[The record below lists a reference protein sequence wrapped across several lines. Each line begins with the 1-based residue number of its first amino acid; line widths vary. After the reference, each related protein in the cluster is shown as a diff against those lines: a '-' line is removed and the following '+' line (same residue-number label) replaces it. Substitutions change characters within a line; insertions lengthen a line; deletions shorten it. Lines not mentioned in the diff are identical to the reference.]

1 MKMRITVS
9 IENEDESAFMEP
21 MAAEVNIPDV
31 ESFAGPEVFDQVF
44 EQYERG
50 VLEIRNGVVEEA
62 TEKYLSVVG
71 KKMQSEL
78 DVRAGELI
86 ERPREYTIEA
96 EVGQLEV
103 DTFEIKKG
111 SKK

>member
-9 IENEDESAFMEP
+9 IEKEDESAFMEP
-21 MAAEVNIPDV
+21 TTAEVNIPDV
-31 ESFAGPEVFDQVF
+31 ESFTGPEVFDQVF

-71 KKMQSEL
+71 KKNA
-78 DVRAGELI
+78 VRIGCAS
-86 ERPREYTIEA
+86 RRT
-96 EVGQLEV
+96 
-103 DTFEIKKG
+103 D
-111 SKK
+111 